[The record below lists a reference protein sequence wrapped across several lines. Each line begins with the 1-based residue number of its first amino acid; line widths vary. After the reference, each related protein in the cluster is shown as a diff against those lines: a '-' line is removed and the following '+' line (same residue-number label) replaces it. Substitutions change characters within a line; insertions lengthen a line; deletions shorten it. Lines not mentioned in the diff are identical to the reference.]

1 MGKGFRGAEAGEE
14 VRRTKTWALGKGCR
28 GKGRVKKEI
37 SKGIGMGRRAW
48 VAEEG
53 A

>member
-1 MGKGFRGAEAGEE
+1 MGI
-14 VRRTKTWALGKGCR
+14 GKGCR
-28 GKGRVKKEI
+28 GKGIVKKEI
-37 SKGIGMGRRAW
+37 IKGIGMGRRAW